1 MTSVM
6 DVLIAADAMLPAMD
20 IEVTVA
26 RSGQMTAKHGQ
37 PLGVGS

>member
-6 DVLIAADAMLPAMD
+6 DFLIVEDTMLPAMD